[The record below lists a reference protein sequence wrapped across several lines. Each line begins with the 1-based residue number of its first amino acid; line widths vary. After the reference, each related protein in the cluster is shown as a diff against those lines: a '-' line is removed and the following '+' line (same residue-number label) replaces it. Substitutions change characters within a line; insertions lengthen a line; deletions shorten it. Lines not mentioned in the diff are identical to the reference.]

1 MKTADPLNDYLDSL
15 LHSSSQT
22 WDEKLS
28 QAVSPFVDAC
38 DQPCDSVEAGY
49 RLIVLDRT
57 SSCGVSQLCTALY
70 FLCALHAIAGGKL
83 RALMLTFCHRCLGGA
98 DG

>member
-38 DQPCDSVEAGY
+38 DQPCDSVEVGY
-49 RLIVLDRT
+49 RLILLDT
-57 SSCGVSQLCTALY
+57 SSRRSVSQLCTAMY
-70 FLCALHAIAGGKL
+70 FLRSLDGIAGGKL
-83 RALMLTFCHRCLGGA
+83 RALMLSFCYRCLGGL